1 MADDKNSNR
10 MMLEID
16 RAIRAINRQ
25 IINPEIPE
33 ISLGDLSPVLK
44 LVAKSRAAYLKEL
57 FDIANLS
64 EDMPS
69 VEQIKHLNNL
79 RLTFEELVLATKA
92 LQTAIER
99 GYLDIRQ

>member
-25 IINPEIPE
+25 IINPEVPE